1 MGVCLPLTA
10 LSAIAIWV
18 GVLRRLVRATSPER
32 QQLAWFVCAAGPLLA
47 ILCLGAPAPV
57 VAVSLCL
64 VPVVVTVG
72 VLRYR
77 LPGITALMRRGLV
90 FGSLT
95 ALVIAIHPVAANT
108 IGAVP
113 GPSWLPGVLAAAV
126 VAIGLAPARERLRR
140 TVDRWILGSSHD
152 PLRALSGLGD
162 RSADADGADDAD
174 EHGLL
179 PAALD
184 AVMRT
189 LHAPAIRVTAS
200 DGTVLAALGP
210 VGSPGCPVE
219 LRLAGRTLGTM
230 TVADRTPGEP
240 YDRDDMRLLG
250 ALAQQVAVVVR
261 AHELTAIVAAQR
273 DHLVDA
279 TRTERDRIREDL
291 RNGLGPS
298 LADMGLGLQAAL
310 DGLARGDTEAVG
322 PLLTRTLDEVTAAVG
337 EIRRIIDSLRVCSR
351 HA

>member
-57 VAVSLCL
+57 VAVSFCL
-64 VPVVVTVG
+64 VPAVVAVG

-90 FGSLT
+90 YGSLT
-95 ALVIAIHPVAANT
+95 ALVIAVHLVAANT

-113 GPSWLPGVLAAAV
+113 GPSWLPAVLAAAV
-126 VAIGLAPARERLRR
+126 VAVGLAPARERLRR
-140 TVDRWILGSSHD
+140 TVERWILGSSHD
-152 PLRALSGLGD
+152 PLRAVSGLGD
-162 RSADADGADDAD
+162 RSADADEAD

-179 PAALD
+179 LPTALD

-189 LHAPAIRVTAS
+189 LHAPAIHVTAA
-200 DGTVLAALGP
+200 DGTVHAALGP
-210 VGSPGCPVE
+210 VGSPGRPVG

-230 TVADRTPGEP
+230 TVSDRTPGEP
-240 YDRDDMRLLG
+240 YDRDDMRLLR

-261 AHELTAIVAAQR
+261 AHELTGIVAAQR
-273 DHLVDA
+273 DHLADA

-291 RNGLGPS
+291 RNELGPS
-298 LADMGLGLQAAL
+298 LAGMGLGLQAAL

-351 HA
+351 RA